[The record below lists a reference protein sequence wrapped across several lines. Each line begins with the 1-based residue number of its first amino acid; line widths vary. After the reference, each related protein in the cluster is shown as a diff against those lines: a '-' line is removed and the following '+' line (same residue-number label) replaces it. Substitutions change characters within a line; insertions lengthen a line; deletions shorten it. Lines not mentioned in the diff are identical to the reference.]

1 MIHDIHD
8 FVGGAFVDITYIN
21 LLSIQTVMMRLLHY
35 WIICLSR
42 SPVEVT
48 NENMNIMLHY
58 LYKYIITNWA
68 LVISSG
74 IPTGI

>member
-8 FVGGAFVDITYIN
+8 FVDGAFVDITHIN
-21 LLSIQTVMMRLLHY
+21 LLSIQTVMTRLLHY
-35 WIICLSR
+35 LENMPLR
-42 SPVEVT
+42 SLVEVT
-48 NENMNIMLHY
+48 NANMNIMQHY

-74 IPTGI
+74 IPTCI